1 MDQEAF
7 QKHLSEEHNEHTIA
21 NHLKEFI
28 YGGSDGI
35 VTTFAVV
42 AGFSGAN
49 IGQGNLNLAMVSVLL
64 FGLANLFADGAAMG
78 LGSLL
83 SLRSHKKLYENAY
96 QKEFE
101 ETKNSFDFEVL
112 ETEHILEE
120 QGFSKSN
127 AKELT
132 KIISTNREF
141 WAKFMVKYEL
151 GITNPDNENEY
162 LNGLAT
168 FASFL
173 IFGFIPLTPYFFKGN
188 QDDLFLYSI
197 IATFFSLCLLG
208 FLRAYLAKERL
219 IPAVGEVLFVGV
231 VSSSLAYL
239 VGFLFK
245 NIV

>member
-1 MDQEAF
+1 MKLLTKDFFLQDTVSVAKSLIGKELVYKNKDFEIGGIINETEAYTQEDPACHAF
-7 QKHLSEEHNEHTIA
+7 NGKITKRNKVMFEEAGTIYIY
-21 NHLKEFI
+21 LI
-28 YGGSDGI
+28 YGMYHCLNI
-35 VTTFAVV
+35 VTEDKNRGCAVL
-42 AGFSGAN
+42 
-49 IGQGNLNLAMVSVLL
+49 I
-64 FGLANLFADGAAMG
+64 
-78 LGSLL
+78 
-83 SLRSHKKLYENAY
+83 RS
-96 QKEFE
+96 
-101 ETKNSFDFEVL
+101 
-112 ETEHILEE
+112 IIP
-120 QGFSKSN
+120 
-127 AKELT
+127 T